1 MEHERASE
9 NNISVVN
16 LHSVKLNKM
25 NLSVEVVG
33 LPFRIIRNVLGPS
46 LSRWSFDIC

>member
-25 NLSVEVVG
+25 NLSVEVAG
-33 LPFRIIRNVLGPS
+33 LAFRIFKKCFRPLFKS
-46 LSRWSFDIC
+46 LEL